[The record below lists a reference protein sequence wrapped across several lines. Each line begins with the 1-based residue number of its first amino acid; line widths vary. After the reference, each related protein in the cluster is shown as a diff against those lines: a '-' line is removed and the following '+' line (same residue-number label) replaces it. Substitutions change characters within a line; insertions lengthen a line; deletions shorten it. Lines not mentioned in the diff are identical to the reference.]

1 MAAEEAVVAVHLGPQ
16 RVFAEASEV
25 PAVVGCITPISRS
38 YLVLL
43 AAEIAAQAE
52 VDTTVVVM

>member
-1 MAAEEAVVAVHLGPQ
+1 MAAEEAVVAVRLGPR
-16 RVFAEASEV
+16 RVFVTVSEV
-25 PAVVGCITPISRS
+25 PAVVGCITPILRS

-52 VDTTVVVM
+52 VDTSVVVM